1 EADMENL
8 VSFLRVHALDGLV
21 PLSLQGEAVSRFKQ
35 SFRDVEEEILKLGL
49 LPERYRKN
57 AQTITQED
65 QLRLF
70 RSHAAVI
77 GCGGLGGYVIEELAR
92 IGIGTITV
100 IDPDTFEEH
109 NLNRQLLAT
118 LESLHEPKVQ
128 AAARRVVGIN
138 PAVTVIPHQMALS
151 RENGP
156 DLLKGVQVAVDG
168 LDSITSRL
176 VLAEVCEGQ
185 SIPLV
190 HGSIAGWYGQVTTQY
205 PEDRTLQTIFSGHTS
220 DQGIEQILGN
230 PSFLPA
236 FVASLETAEAVKI
249 LLGQGTSLRG
259 RLMTIDL
266 LDMEIAVLPING

>member
-1 EADMENL
+1 MKTL

-35 SFRDVEEEILKLGL
+35 SFRDVEEESLKLGL

-128 AAARRVVGIN
+128 AAARRV
-138 PAVTVIPHQMALS
+138 
-151 RENGP
+151 
-156 DLLKGVQVAVDG
+156 
-168 LDSITSRL
+168 
-176 VLAEVCEGQ
+176 
-185 SIPLV
+185 
-190 HGSIAGWYGQVTTQY
+190 
-205 PEDRTLQTIFSGHTS
+205 
-220 DQGIEQILGN
+220 
-230 PSFLPA
+230 
-236 FVASLETAEAVKI
+236 
-249 LLGQGTSLRG
+249 
-259 RLMTIDL
+259 
-266 LDMEIAVLPING
+266 

>member
-1 EADMENL
+1 
-8 VSFLRVHALDGLV
+8 
-21 PLSLQGEAVSRFKQ
+21 
-35 SFRDVEEEILKLGL
+35 
-49 LPERYRKN
+49 
-57 AQTITQED
+57 
-65 QLRLF
+65 
-70 RSHAAVI
+70 
-77 GCGGLGGYVIEELAR
+77 
-92 IGIGTITV
+92 
-100 IDPDTFEEH
+100 PDTFEEH

-128 AAARRVVGIN
+128 AAARRVAGIN

-266 LDMEIAVLPING
+266 LDMEIAVLPIDG